1 MLNRLHRHLFYVF
14 LIIVTPIQVLGQ
26 DNGLSSFPARTE
38 LHSFISLTISDEQ
51 FLRGDDNGIVVTVSG
66 ELRIARGVARLPA
79 MIMIHGSGGLGS
91 KEQLWSDK
99 LNGIGISTF
108 VIDSFTGRDLVTV
121 NTDQKLLGRL
131 NMVVDAYRALEVLA
145 DHPRVDPSRIALM
158 GFSRGGQG
166 TLYAAMT
173 RFHGM
178 WNRSGLSIAAYIP
191 FYPNC
196 ATTYKLDTVVQDA
209 PIRIFHGTADDSNPV
224 APCRRYVDRLVG
236 AEKDVQLIEYA
247 DAHHAFDSP
256 TLSST
261 PIFRPNGQTSGWC
274 SIVENDAGELINS
287 DSGQVFSYEDD
298 CVRPYHIGSNFVAAQ
313 SAQLAVEKLL
323 REKLNLP

>member
-131 NMVVDAYRALEVLA
+131 NMVVDAYRAL
-145 DHPRVDPSRIALM
+145 
-158 GFSRGGQG
+158 
-166 TLYAAMT
+166 
-173 RFHGM
+173 
-178 WNRSGLSIAAYIP
+178 
-191 FYPNC
+191 
-196 ATTYKLDTVVQDA
+196 
-209 PIRIFHGTADDSNPV
+209 
-224 APCRRYVDRLVG
+224 
-236 AEKDVQLIEYA
+236 
-247 DAHHAFDSP
+247 
-256 TLSST
+256 
-261 PIFRPNGQTSGWC
+261 
-274 SIVENDAGELINS
+274 AG
-287 DSGQVFSYEDD
+287 
-298 CVRPYHIGSNFVAAQ
+298 C
-313 SAQLAVEKLL
+313 
-323 REKLNLP
+323 